1 MMVRRRCIV
10 LHLAALVLMY
20 MAAADATDSALALH
34 AMEDEDQDGVMNPK
48 ELTVLR
54 EKLHH
59 AFDMDASGRIEKDE
73 MRSVRPSLSI
83 QVLQVD
89 HVSKEF
95 NSMDKD
101 DDSYVS
107 TDELDSRYD
116 QLGAEMT
123 VDEVA
128 DWVSYSVHLPQYAQ
142 MFRDHFVSGY
152 TFPLLMEK
160 NGERLAELGIASSLH
175 RQQLALMM
183 KRKIAQV
190 GKGTYC
196 ILPSIH
202 TSIHRSIYGVVR
214 ILTKIP
220 SASGSQRQ
228 IVHGAAR
235 ESVSSPQSQIAVD
248 AAARSTDRV
257 VAVSIAGPVQRHNDW
272 HTLSFG
278 KETSHSHVLTPSDVD
293 DDATSQHFRV
303 TTW

>member
-1 MMVRRRCIV
+1 
-10 LHLAALVLMY
+10 

-59 AFDMDASGRIEKDE
+59 AFDTDASGRIEKDE
-73 MRSVRPSLSI
+73 MRSVL
-83 QVLQVD
+83 D

-196 ILPSIH
+196 ILPSID
-202 TSIHRSIYGVVR
+202 
-214 ILTKIP
+214 P
-220 SASGSQRQ
+220 SM
-228 IVHGAAR
+228 
-235 ESVSSPQSQIAVD
+235 VSC
-248 AAARSTDRV
+248 
-257 VAVSIAGPVQRHNDW
+257 GY
-272 HTLSFG
+272 
-278 KETSHSHVLTPSDVD
+278 
-293 DDATSQHFRV
+293 
-303 TTW
+303 